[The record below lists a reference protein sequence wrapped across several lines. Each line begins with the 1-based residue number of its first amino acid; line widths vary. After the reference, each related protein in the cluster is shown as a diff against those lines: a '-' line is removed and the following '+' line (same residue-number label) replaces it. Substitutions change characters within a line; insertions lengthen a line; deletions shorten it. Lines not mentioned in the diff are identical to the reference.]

1 MNIFAAAEHKT
12 RLGQC
17 AIQNEHDLVR
27 VRQTIRE
34 QAKNLSMGLVDQTRI
49 TTAASELI
57 RNMLEYAGGG
67 EVILDLF
74 ELENRQAMVV
84 SCVDTGP
91 GIADLDLAMS
101 DGFSSGGG
109 MGLGLPGSRRLVD
122 DFFIETKVN
131 VGTTVRLAKW
141 I

>member
-1 MNIFAAAEHKT
+1 MNIFSDAEHKI

-17 AIQNEHDLVR
+17 VIQNEYDLVR
-27 VRQTIRE
+27 ARQAIRE
-34 QAKNLSMGLVDQTRI
+34 QAKNLTMGLVDQTRI

-67 EVILDLF
+67 EVFFDVL
-74 ELENRQAMVV
+74 ELQDRQALVI

-122 DFFIETKVN
+122 DFFIETKIN
-131 VGTTVRLAKW
+131 IGTTVRVAKW